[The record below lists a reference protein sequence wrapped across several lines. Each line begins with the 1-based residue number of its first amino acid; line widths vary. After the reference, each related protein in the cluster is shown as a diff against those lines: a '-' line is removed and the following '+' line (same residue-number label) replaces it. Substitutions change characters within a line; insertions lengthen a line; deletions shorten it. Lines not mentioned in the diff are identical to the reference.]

1 MFGNMPMEDS
11 ISRGVSRRADTSIT
25 AQSLRDA
32 YGFEFMGG
40 TTDVQK
46 TAMVHESTGKEYL
59 NYAGTHQDL
68 RALRNYKSSFSPRFK
83 P

>member
-1 MFGNMPMEDS
+1 
-11 ISRGVSRRADTSIT
+11 
-25 AQSLRDA
+25 
-32 YGFEFMGG
+32 MGG